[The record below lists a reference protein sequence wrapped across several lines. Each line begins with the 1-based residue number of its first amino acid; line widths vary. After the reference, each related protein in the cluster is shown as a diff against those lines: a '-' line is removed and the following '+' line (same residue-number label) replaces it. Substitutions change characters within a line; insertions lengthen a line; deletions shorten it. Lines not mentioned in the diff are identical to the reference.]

1 MTTFNKFYDETIGQV
16 TKLFPSSQVDTD
28 IEAYTYERTL
38 VMEQRSKMLKQMRL
52 TRKESRKEVQAI
64 VETHHRPKKEHIPQP
79 PDTPVPSIQ
88 VHTPSSTDISQLD
101 FDGEANKGTNR
112 EHP

>member
-1 MTTFNKFYDETIGQV
+1 M
-16 TKLFPSSQVDTD
+16 DTD

-64 VETHHRPKKEHIPQP
+64 VETHHRTKKGHTSTPQP
-79 PDTPVPSIQ
+79 PDTPVPSIE
-88 VHTPSSTDISQLD
+88 VHTSSSTDTSEK
-101 FDGEANKGTNR
+101 DGGAKATT

>member
-1 MTTFNKFYDETIGQV
+1 M
-16 TKLFPSSQVDTD
+16 DTD

-64 VETHHRPKKEHIPQP
+64 VETHHRTKKYQP
-79 PDTPVPSIQ
+79 PDTPVPSIE
-88 VHTPSSTDISQLD
+88 VHQASSTNISQQ
-101 FDGEANKGTNR
+101 DGGEVVR
-112 EHP
+112 DHP

>member
-1 MTTFNKFYDETIGQV
+1 
-16 TKLFPSSQVDTD
+16 VDTD

-38 VMEQRSKMLKQMRL
+38 VMEQRSNMLKQMRL

-64 VETHHRPKKEHIPQP
+64 VETHHRTKKGHTSTPQP

-88 VHTPSSTDISQLD
+88 VHTPSSTDTSQQD
-101 FDGEANKGTNR
+101 GGGEANK

>member
-1 MTTFNKFYDETIGQV
+1 M
-16 TKLFPSSQVDTD
+16 DTD

-64 VETHHRPKKEHIPQP
+64 VETHHRTKKGHTSTPQP
-79 PDTPVPSIQ
+79 PDTPVPSIE
-88 VHTPSSTDISQLD
+88 VHTPSTTDTTQQ
-101 FDGEANKGTNR
+101 DGAVEDKA